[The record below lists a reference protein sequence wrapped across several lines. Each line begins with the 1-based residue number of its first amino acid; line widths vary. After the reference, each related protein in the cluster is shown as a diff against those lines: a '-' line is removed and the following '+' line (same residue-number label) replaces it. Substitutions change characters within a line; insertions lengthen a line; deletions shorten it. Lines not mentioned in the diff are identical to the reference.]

1 MKKRFIFLLMLFTL
15 IIPHSVYALY
25 NGGSGP
31 GVKPSSS
38 NCPNNTSTMCAY
50 NNMNHMTVLVSLYY
64 FNENGTRDKIG
75 QSVVYT
81 NNNFRN
87 ISEFKK
93 FNVPGNSADGYN
105 ATGLKN
111 YFYDNID
118 NFIKLLNETANMGL
132 TKANYKDK
140 LNTYFVNYCEKKGKN
155 LSNCNQSSNQNN
167 ASKYGFRIIIE
178 PYFTG
183 FRNNTL
189 YFSRFNPGH

>member
-93 FNVPGNSADGYN
+93 LF
-105 ATGLKN
+105 L
-111 YFYDNID
+111 
-118 NFIKLLNETANMGL
+118 
-132 TKANYKDK
+132 
-140 LNTYFVNYCEKKGKN
+140 
-155 LSNCNQSSNQNN
+155 
-167 ASKYGFRIIIE
+167 
-178 PYFTG
+178 
-183 FRNNTL
+183 
-189 YFSRFNPGH
+189 